1 MLDKGSVDINKDYSI
16 EKLENNDKAFEMK
29 EQEGQTID

>member
-1 MLDKGSVDINKDYSI
+1 MLDKGCVDINKDYSI
-16 EKLENNDKAFEMK
+16 EKLENTDKTFEMK